1 VVLVFRDCS
10 VIDGF
15 VTRHISFLQ
24 ISHTNPSPLLLRPT
38 VCAAPVLSACVSEP
52 VLSTDD
58 IWYVQFIFKIVL
70 LGDSGVGK
78 SNLVFRFTKNEFN
91 KDSKSTIGV
100 EFATKTVQIED
111 NKLVKAQ
118 IWDTAGQERYRSI
131 ASSYY
136 RGAVGAL
143 LVYDVT
149 DRNSFNHVPMW
160 LKEVE
165 ENAEKDCLIMLVG
178 NKMDLNDQR
187 TVFVRDGRSFARKN
201 GLAFIETSALD
212 ATGVDTAFQ
221 RILQEIYKVQTKKQL
236 KSVNAKAD
244 GGGGGAQALGRG
256 AASQPAR
263 GQAITLTA
271 QPEPQQMQQ
280 AKGGC
285 CAGG

>member
-1 VVLVFRDCS
+1 MRDKQPMFYS
-10 VIDGF
+10 DF
-15 VTRHISFLQ
+15 YQSLFL
-24 ISHTNPSPLLLRPT
+24 
-38 VCAAPVLSACVSEP
+38 
-52 VLSTDD
+52 
-58 IWYVQFIFKIVL
+58 QFIFKIVL

-178 NKMDLNDQR
+178 NKTDLNDQR

-212 ATGVDTAFQ
+212 STGVDTAFQ
-221 RILQEIYKVQTKKQL
+221 RILQEIYKTQTKKQI
-236 KSVNAKAD
+236 KSVNSRQDDQQHGA
-244 GGGGGAQALGRG
+244 GGQFQAG
-256 AASQPAR
+256 R
-263 GQAITLTA
+263 GQAITLSA
-271 QPEPQQMQQ
+271 PEPDQMQTP
-280 AKGGC
+280 KGGC
-285 CAGG
+285 CG

>member
-1 VVLVFRDCS
+1 MDNEQS
-10 VIDGF
+10 YD
-15 VTRHISFLQ
+15 
-24 ISHTNPSPLLLRPT
+24 
-38 VCAAPVLSACVSEP
+38 
-52 VLSTDD
+52 
-58 IWYVQFIFKIVL
+58 FIFKIVL

-100 EFATKTVQIED
+100 EFATKTVQIDD

-178 NKMDLNDQR
+178 NKMDLTEQR
-187 TVFVRDGRSFARKN
+187 TVFVKDGRSFARKN

-212 ATGVDTAFQ
+212 ATGVDTAFT
-221 RILQEIYKVQTKKQL
+221 RILQEIYKTQTKKQL
-236 KSVNAKAD
+236 KSPGAAGGASPVGAP
-244 GGGGGAQALGRG
+244 GGGPMGAPAGTPGG
-256 AASQPAR
+256 PAR
-263 GQAITLTA
+263 GQTIQLSA
-271 QPEPQQMQQ
+271 QPEQNQEQRR
-280 AKGGC
+280 GGC
-285 CAGG
+285 CG

>member
-1 VVLVFRDCS
+1 MDNESYDVSDPIYQAFKVLHP
-10 VIDGF
+10 IE
-15 VTRHISFLQ
+15 
-24 ISHTNPSPLLLRPT
+24 LLLLLYELCPILRCRGT
-38 VCAAPVLSACVSEP
+38 SCGLHFIIISSLSSK
-52 VLSTDD
+52 
-58 IWYVQFIFKIVL
+58 FIFKIVL

-100 EFATKTVQIED
+100 EFATKTVQIDD

-165 ENAEKDCLIMLVG
+165 
-178 NKMDLNDQR
+178 
-187 TVFVRDGRSFARKN
+187 VRCF
-201 GLAFIETSALD
+201 
-212 ATGVDTAFQ
+212 
-221 RILQEIYKVQTKKQL
+221 
-236 KSVNAKAD
+236 
-244 GGGGGAQALGRG
+244 
-256 AASQPAR
+256 PH
-263 GQAITLTA
+263 
-271 QPEPQQMQQ
+271 
-280 AKGGC
+280 
-285 CAGG
+285 

>member
-1 VVLVFRDCS
+1 MKLIRCTNYMCCLCLTLLWNSCHFLSVVK
-10 VIDGF
+10 
-15 VTRHISFLQ
+15 
-24 ISHTNPSPLLLRPT
+24 
-38 VCAAPVLSACVSEP
+38 
-52 VLSTDD
+52 
-58 IWYVQFIFKIVL
+58 FIFKIVL

-100 EFATKTVQIED
+100 EFATKTVQIDD

-165 ENAEKDCLIMLVG
+165 
-178 NKMDLNDQR
+178 
-187 TVFVRDGRSFARKN
+187 VRIFPCTC
-201 GLAFIETSALD
+201 I
-212 ATGVDTAFQ
+212 
-221 RILQEIYKVQTKKQL
+221 
-236 KSVNAKAD
+236 
-244 GGGGGAQALGRG
+244 
-256 AASQPAR
+256 
-263 GQAITLTA
+263 
-271 QPEPQQMQQ
+271 
-280 AKGGC
+280 
-285 CAGG
+285 

>member
-1 VVLVFRDCS
+1 LAILVAKFP
-10 VIDGF
+10 ID
-15 VTRHISFLQ
+15 
-24 ISHTNPSPLLLRPT
+24 LLRT
-38 VCAAPVLSACVSEP
+38 MDSE
-52 VLSTDD
+52 SYD
-58 IWYVQFIFKIVL
+58 FIFKIVL

-178 NKMDLNDQR
+178 NKTDLNDQR
-187 TVFVRDGRSFARKN
+187 TVFVRDGRAFARKN

-212 ATGVDTAFQ
+212 STGVDTAFQ
-221 RILQEIYKVQTKKQL
+221 RILQEIYKTQTKKQL
-236 KSVNAKAD
+236 KNVNRAND
-244 GGGGGAQALGRG
+244 GGGEQFHAGRG
-256 AASQPAR
+256 QSISLQTTNVEPEAMQP
-263 GQAITLTA
+263 QK
-271 QPEPQQMQQ
+271 E
-280 AKGGC
+280 GC
-285 CAGG
+285 C

>member
-1 VVLVFRDCS
+1 MDNETY
-10 VIDGF
+10 D
-15 VTRHISFLQ
+15 
-24 ISHTNPSPLLLRPT
+24 
-38 VCAAPVLSACVSEP
+38 
-52 VLSTDD
+52 
-58 IWYVQFIFKIVL
+58 FIFKIVS

-100 EFATKTVQIED
+100 EFATKTVRIDD

-143 LVYDVT
+143 LVYDIT

-165 ENAEKDCLIMLVG
+165 ESAEKDCLIMLVG
-178 NKMDLNDQR
+178 NKTDLEEQR

-201 GLAFIETSALD
+201 GLAFIETSAKD

-221 RILQEIYKVQTKKQL
+221 RILQEIYKTQTRKQL
-236 KSVNAKAD
+236 KSEANANAHNSSN
-244 GGGGGAQALGRG
+244 GSGGAGQMPFNGGQHPFSTGRG
-256 AASQPAR
+256 QTIHLSNNE
-263 GQAITLTA
+263 
-271 QPEPQQMQQ
+271 PEEFYQGDG
-280 AKGGC
+280 KKNSC
-285 CAGG
+285 C

>member
-1 VVLVFRDCS
+1 M
-10 VIDGF
+10 
-15 VTRHISFLQ
+15 
-24 ISHTNPSPLLLRPT
+24 
-38 VCAAPVLSACVSEP
+38 
-52 VLSTDD
+52 
-58 IWYVQFIFKIVL
+58 
-70 LGDSGVGK
+70 
-78 SNLVFRFTKNEFN
+78 FRFTKNEFN

-244 GGGGGAQALGRG
+244 GGGGGAAAPGRG
-256 AASQPAR
+256 AAAQPAR

-271 QPEPQQMQQ
+271 QPEPKQMQQ

>member
-1 VVLVFRDCS
+1 MYNCNKDNDNKKERLFKTLVMEHSHSFIHKSPFRVAATHIVL
-10 VIDGF
+10 GF
-15 VTRHISFLQ
+15 YHHSNHPIIHHIME
-24 ISHTNPSPLLLRPT
+24 
-38 VCAAPVLSACVSEP
+38 SE
-52 VLSTDD
+52 SYD
-58 IWYVQFIFKIVL
+58 FIFKIVL

-111 NKLVKAQ
+111 DKLVKAQ

-165 ENAEKDCLIMLVG
+165 ENAEMDCLIMLVG
-178 NKMDLNDQR
+178 NKMDLHEQR

-221 RILQEIYKVQTKKQL
+221 RILQEIYKTQAKKQL
-236 KSVNAKAD
+236 KSQA
-244 GGGGGAQALGRG
+244 GGVTGNGGMREGAVGG
-256 AASQPAR
+256 PAR
-263 GQAITLTA
+263 GHTISLNQNDLN
-271 QPEPQQMQQ
+271 ENQQ
-280 AKGGC
+280 KKGC
-285 CAGG
+285 CGGGQ

>member
-1 VVLVFRDCS
+1 MPSCT
-10 VIDGF
+10 ID
-15 VTRHISFLQ
+15 
-24 ISHTNPSPLLLRPT
+24 
-38 VCAAPVLSACVSEP
+38 
-52 VLSTDD
+52 
-58 IWYVQFIFKIVL
+58 
-70 LGDSGVGK
+70 
-78 SNLVFRFTKNEFN
+78 
-91 KDSKSTIGV
+91 
-100 EFATKTVQIED
+100 D

-178 NKMDLNDQR
+178 NKMDLQEQR

-221 RILQEIYKVQTKKQL
+221 RILQEIYKTQTKKQL
-236 KSVNAKAD
+236 KNPSANANAPPS
-244 GGGGGAQALGRG
+244 
-256 AASQPAR
+256 AAGVSR
-263 GQAITLTA
+263 GQAIQL
-271 QPEPQQMQQ
+271 QPESADEPVK

-285 CAGG
+285 C

>member
-1 VVLVFRDCS
+1 MTS
-10 VIDGF
+10 Y
-15 VTRHISFLQ
+15 T
-24 ISHTNPSPLLLRPT
+24 TPT
-38 VCAAPVLSACVSEP
+38 SNSRTLCNRFTCCYS
-52 VLSTDD
+52 
-58 IWYVQFIFKIVL
+58 QFIFKIVL

-100 EFATKTVQIED
+100 EFATKTVRIDD

-143 LVYDVT
+143 LVYDIT

-165 ENAEKDCLIMLVG
+165 ESAEKDCLIMLVG
-178 NKMDLNDQR
+178 NKTDLEDQR

-201 GLAFIETSALD
+201 GLAFIETSAKD

-221 RILQEIYKVQTKKQL
+221 RILQEIYKTQTRKQL
-236 KSVNAKAD
+236 KTE
-244 GGGGGAQALGRG
+244 GGTNGNGHASPYSNQISSGGHQFATGRG
-256 AASQPAR
+256 QTINLAASNE
-263 GQAITLTA
+263 
-271 QPEPQQMQQ
+271 PEEFHSD
-280 AKGGC
+280 ANKKSTC
-285 CAGG
+285 C

>member
-1 VVLVFRDCS
+1 MEASILHEQIQQKIRRTHAQHT
-10 VIDGF
+10 INKNQQRYT
-15 VTRHISFLQ
+15 VTMD
-24 ISHTNPSPLLLRPT
+24 
-38 VCAAPVLSACVSEP
+38 SE
-52 VLSTDD
+52 SYD
-58 IWYVQFIFKIVL
+58 FIFKIVL

-111 NKLVKAQ
+111 DKLVKAQ

-178 NKMDLNDQR
+178 NKMDLHEQR

-221 RILQEIYKVQTKKQL
+221 RILQEIYKTQTKKQL
-236 KSVNAKAD
+236 KSQGGA
-244 GGGGGAQALGRG
+244 GGGGGKDSGGPQAG
-256 AASQPAR
+256 QPAR
-263 GQAITLTA
+263 GQTISLSANQNEVI
-271 QPEPQQMQQ
+271 ENQQMKNQ
-280 AKGGC
+280 GC
-285 CAGG
+285 CGGGQ

>member
-1 VVLVFRDCS
+1 MRSSYCLNLPFQNYPQM
-10 VIDGF
+10 
-15 VTRHISFLQ
+15 H
-24 ISHTNPSPLLLRPT
+24 SP
-38 VCAAPVLSACVSEP
+38 
-52 VLSTDD
+52 
-58 IWYVQFIFKIVL
+58 QFIFKIVL

-236 KSVNAKAD
+236 KSAKARAD
-244 GGGGGAQALGRG
+244 AAKGGG
-256 AASQPAR
+256 STQPAR
-263 GQAITLTA
+263 GQAINLSA
-271 QPEPQQMQQ
+271 QSDPKQMSQQSKQ
-280 AKGGC
+280 GGC
-285 CAGG
+285 CG

>member
-1 VVLVFRDCS
+1 LIIRASPDSRELFFTIGAV
-10 VIDGF
+10 GF
-15 VTRHISFLQ
+15 VSFLHASSSSGKYSTH
-24 ISHTNPSPLLLRPT
+24 IDNKHNPLLLATT
-38 VCAAPVLSACVSEP
+38 VTHLFSFFLS
-52 VLSTDD
+52 
-58 IWYVQFIFKIVL
+58 QFIFKIVL
-70 LGDSGVGK
+70 LGDTGVGK

-149 DRNSFNHVPMW
+149 DRNSFNHVPTW

-178 NKMDLNDQR
+178 NKTDLNDQR
-187 TVFVRDGRSFARKN
+187 TVFVRDGRAFARKN

-221 RILQEIYKVQTKKQL
+221 RILQEIYKTQTKKQL
-236 KSVNAKAD
+236 KNVNRATE
-244 GGGGGAQALGRG
+244 GGPTGGVDHNHGFQAG
-256 AASQPAR
+256 R
-263 GQAITLTA
+263 GQAISLH
-271 QPEPQQMQQ
+271 QPPPQEQTPQQ
-280 AKGGC
+280 KGNAC
-285 CAGG
+285 CGG

>member
-1 VVLVFRDCS
+1 M
-10 VIDGF
+10 G
-15 VTRHISFLQ
+15 
-24 ISHTNPSPLLLRPT
+24 
-38 VCAAPVLSACVSEP
+38 
-52 VLSTDD
+52 
-58 IWYVQFIFKIVL
+58 
-70 LGDSGVGK
+70 
-78 SNLVFRFTKNEFN
+78 KNEFN

-187 TVFVRDGRSFARKN
+187 
-201 GLAFIETSALD
+201 
-212 ATGVDTAFQ
+212 
-221 RILQEIYKVQTKKQL
+221 ILQEIYKTQTKKQL
-236 KSVNAKAD
+236 KSAGKGD
-244 GGGGGAQALGRG
+244 GPGIGA
-256 AASQPAR
+256 P
-263 GQAITLTA
+263 
-271 QPEPQQMQQ
+271 
-280 AKGGC
+280 
-285 CAGG
+285 AGG

>member
-1 VVLVFRDCS
+1 MD
-10 VIDGF
+10 
-15 VTRHISFLQ
+15 
-24 ISHTNPSPLLLRPT
+24 
-38 VCAAPVLSACVSEP
+38 SE
-52 VLSTDD
+52 SYD
-58 IWYVQFIFKIVL
+58 FIFKIVL

-111 NKLVKAQ
+111 DKLVKAQ

-149 DRNSFNHVPMW
+149 DRASFNHVPMW

-178 NKMDLNDQR
+178 NKMDLHEQR

-221 RILQEIYKVQTKKQL
+221 RILQEIYKTQTKKQL
-236 KSVNAKAD
+236 KSH
-244 GGGGGAQALGRG
+244 GGGGGGVGG
-256 AASQPAR
+256 AASVGGNREGGGNPGGR
-263 GQAITLTA
+263 GQTISLN
-271 QPEPQQMQQ
+271 QNESIENQQV
-280 AKGGC
+280 KKNGC
-285 CAGG
+285 CGGGQ